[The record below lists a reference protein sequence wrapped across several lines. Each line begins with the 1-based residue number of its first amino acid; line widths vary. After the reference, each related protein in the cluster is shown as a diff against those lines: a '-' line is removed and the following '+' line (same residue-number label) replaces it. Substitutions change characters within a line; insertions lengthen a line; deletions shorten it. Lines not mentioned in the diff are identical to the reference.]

1 MTNNLVLS
9 LLALALAIL
18 AALFPLGREDETPS
32 TLNARIAEIRAGSVI
47 TALAVGLFAGAVT
60 LWPTTFLYGS
70 SLALAMAIGAVVGL
84 FSAAVDTSRGGFAFG
99 MAVLGTALLHFLAP
113 AGMGNAQVAFASGC
127 FVAAFATGG
136 LRTQLTGGYLCALS
150 AVLLV
155 AVDFLGRVAGRG
167 GDVAAASGTTLG
179 LACLIAAIL
188 MGVANRFSRSAL
200 VRGGLGFVAL
210 LLIGYL
216 ACWQYL
222 SSSLLAN
229 LWFGGVVVGAAV
241 HLLLS
246 GEEQPE
252 AFRFVLAAVIWLGAA
267 TVAFGLNLGY
277 GMSVTL
283 LAGAAALVLFGS
295 VRGLMAIAV
304 AAAILI
310 YRMFRELFPEE
321 AKALD
326 IGQHYTMVGLA
337 IGALLPL
344 LPLEWARGMKIA
356 GWRTT
361 AATVVWLLILLGLPV
376 AAAVLLGSKG
386 AIGMVVGLSFAAIV
400 EGLRGSVGLAP
411 AGIAMGLGS
420 LTVLSYGWLGD
431 WTDLERAVKLRAVI
445 VVSVVA
451 LILGA
456 ALFGLSRGKAPE
468 AE

>member
-18 AALFPLGREDETPS
+18 AALFPLGQEDETSP
-32 TLNARIAEIRAGSVI
+32 TLKARIAEIRAGSVI
-47 TALAVGLFAGAVT
+47 AALAIALFGGAVT
-60 LWPTTFLYGS
+60 IWPTTFLYGS
-70 SLALAMAIGAVVGL
+70 SLALAMAIGAVVGI
-84 FSAAVDTSRGGFAFG
+84 FAAGSDPGRRGFAFG
-99 MAVLGTALLHFLAP
+99 MAVLGTAVLHFLAP
-113 AGMGNAQVAFASGC
+113 AGMGNAQVAFATGC

-136 LRTQLTGGYLCALS
+136 LQPKLTGAYVCAFS

-155 AVDFLGRVAGRG
+155 AVDFLGRIAGRG
-167 GDVAAASGTTLG
+167 GDPASAAGTTLG
-179 LACLIAAIL
+179 LACLIAAVL
-188 MGVANRFSRSAL
+188 TGVVGRFSGSAT
-200 VRGGLGFVAL
+200 VRGGVGFLAL

-222 SSSLLAN
+222 SSSMLGN
-229 LWFGGVVVGAAV
+229 LWFGGVVVGVAV

-246 GEEQPE
+246 GEEEPE
-252 AFRFVLAAVIWLGAA
+252 AFRFVLATVIWLGAA

-283 LAGAAALVLFGS
+283 LGGAAALVLFGN

-304 AAAILI
+304 AAAILV

-326 IGQHYTMVGLA
+326 IGQHYTMVGIA

-386 AIGMVVGLSFAAIV
+386 AIGMVVGLSFAAVV
-400 EGLRGSVGLAP
+400 EGLRGSLSLAP

-431 WTDLERAVKLRAVI
+431 WTDLERAIKLRAVV
-445 VVSVVA
+445 VVSIVA